1 MYIKWNSIFITDFF
15 VLHQIIYT
23 FVYKTNKDAQV
34 LGTENNPL

>member
-1 MYIKWNSIFITDFF
+1 MKFNFYYWFF

>member
-1 MYIKWNSIFITDFF
+1 MKFNFYYWFF

-23 FVYKTNKDAQV
+23 FVYKKNKDAQV

>member
-1 MYIKWNSIFITDFF
+1 MKFNFYYWFF

-23 FVYKTNKDAQV
+23 FVYKKKNKDAQV